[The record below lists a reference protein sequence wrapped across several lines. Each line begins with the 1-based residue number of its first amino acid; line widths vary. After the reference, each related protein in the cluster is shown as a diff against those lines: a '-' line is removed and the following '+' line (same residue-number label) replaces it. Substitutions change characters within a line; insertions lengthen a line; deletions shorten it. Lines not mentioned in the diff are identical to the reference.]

1 MSDHCNA
8 TYPLADAP
16 KLQKGGWPTLGLV
29 ASARMVARRDKVA
42 AANNAG
48 WCAAVWRAHG
58 LPMEQ
63 RQGLLFCPLET
74 PRLYP
79 NVVSL
84 EQTHCTNDQVDLIAK
99 LSRDVTFEFSV
110 KDSFNSLPLDD
121 IGFEPLFEAS
131 WLWQDSQ
138 SREPNEAGLFWKCI
152 DVYQLPAWEAAW
164 RGGDE
169 QAERTFPDCLL
180 DDRCVSVLAGVDP
193 ELRIV
198 ARVIAYEGAGVI
210 GVTNAFGPELPPF
223 VVIAALIKEAPLV
236 AYERGGILSSALRR
250 GFSAAGQ
257 LKIWTR
263 SSEG

>member
-1 MSDHCNA
+1 M
-8 TYPLADAP
+8 L
-16 KLQKGGWPTLGLV
+16 LGALPYGV
-29 ASARMVARRDKVA
+29 RTVCRWSNGRGSCSARLRRPASTQTLFRSNRPIARTIK
-42 AANNAG
+42 
-48 WCAAVWRAHG
+48 WI
-58 LPMEQ
+58 
-63 RQGLLFCPLET
+63 
-74 PRLYP
+74 
-79 NVVSL
+79 
-84 EQTHCTNDQVDLIAK
+84 LIAK
-99 LSRDVTFEFSV
+99 LSRDVPFEFSV

-198 ARVIAYEGAGVI
+198 AGVIAYEGAGVI

-223 VVIAALIKEAPLV
+223 AVIAALIKEAPLV

-263 SSEG
+263 SWSSEG

>member
-1 MSDHCNA
+1 M
-8 TYPLADAP
+8 L
-16 KLQKGGWPTLGLV
+16 LGALPYGV
-29 ASARMVARRDKVA
+29 RTVCRWSNGRGCCSARLRRPASTQTLFRSNRPIARTIKSI
-42 AANNAG
+42 
-48 WCAAVWRAHG
+48 
-58 LPMEQ
+58 
-63 RQGLLFCPLET
+63 LLQNFREMSPLSSVLRT
-74 PRLYP
+74 ASIACLSTILVLNP
-79 NVVSL
+79 SL
-84 EQTHCTNDQVDLIAK
+84 RRVGYGKI
-99 LSRDVTFEFSV
+99 
-110 KDSFNSLPLDD
+110 
-121 IGFEPLFEAS
+121 
-131 WLWQDSQ
+131 SQ
-138 SREPNEAGLFWKCI
+138 SRESNEAGLFWKCI

-198 ARVIAYEGAGVI
+198 AGVIAYEGAGVI

-223 VVIAALIKEAPLV
+223 AVIAALIKEAPLV